1 MASKE
6 QEKELKEMMKETM
19 KYIDTRMAMVEKS
32 IVKYADKK
40 LSK

>member
-6 QEKELKEMMKETM
+6 QEKELKTLMKETM
-19 KYIDTRMAMVEKS
+19 SFIDKRIGELEKS
-32 IVKYADKK
+32 LLKYADKK

>member
-6 QEKELKEMMKETM
+6 QEKELKEMMKQTM
-19 KYIDTRMAMVEKS
+19 KYIDTRMGMVEKS
-32 IVKYADKK
+32 ILKYADKK